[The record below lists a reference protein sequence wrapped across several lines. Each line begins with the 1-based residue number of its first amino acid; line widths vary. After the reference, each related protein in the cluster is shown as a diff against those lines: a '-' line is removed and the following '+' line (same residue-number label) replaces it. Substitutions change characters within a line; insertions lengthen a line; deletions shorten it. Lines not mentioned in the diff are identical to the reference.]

1 VRSLAALLI
10 AVSASA
16 AAEPSQE
23 QQLAA
28 AYQDALR
35 QLSVEAGKL
44 LAAGQHSWES
54 YVGDI
59 CQADGGA
66 DQAIH
71 REQCLASA
79 YAERIDRLKGAVATR
94 GPFAFVQVTGYCAR
108 RMPDDDT
115 GNHPGW
121 VTHEF
126 AYPRI
131 DKPAT
136 PGTELWNQLV
146 AGKVPAKP
154 CDDADTETDTSLDY
168 ALGLVTDRLISV
180 DWSSWFFP
188 HGAAH
193 GGGAA
198 FTQTI
203 VLTPA
208 PHALRPEDLFRPD
221 GPWRQVLQSALVADL
236 REEVPNDQWPLYGR
250 FEAFAAQ
257 VAADPERW
265 SLDEN
270 GISFSFNQYEIGP
283 YSYAPPGFIIP
294 WSALRDAMVADPPI
308 R

>member
-28 AYQDALR
+28 AYQDASR
-35 QLSVEAGKL
+35 QLSVEDSKL
-44 LAAGQHSWES
+44 LAAGQQSWEK
-54 YVGDI
+54 YVGDL
-59 CQADGGA
+59 CQADGST
-66 DQAIH
+66 DQATH

-79 YAERIDRLKGAVATR
+79 YSERIQRLKGAVATK
-94 GPFAFVQVTGYCAR
+94 GPFEFVQVTGYCAKR
-108 RMPDDDT
+108 TSDDDT

-121 VTHEF
+121 VTHEW

-131 DKPAT
+131 GQPIM
-136 PGTELWNQLV
+136 PSTERWNELI
-146 AGKVPAKP
+146 AGKVPPKP
-154 CDDADTETDTSLDY
+154 CDDADTDTGLDY
-168 ALGLVTDRLISV
+168 TLGLVTDRLISV
-180 DWSSWFFP
+180 DWSSWFSP

-198 FTQTI
+198 STQTI
-203 VLTPA
+203 VLTPT

-221 GPWRQVLQSALVADL
+221 GPWRQVLQAALLADL
-236 REEVPNDQWPLYGR
+236 REEVPADQWPLYGK
-250 FEAFAAQ
+250 FEAFVAQ
-257 VAADPERW
+257 VAPDPERW

-270 GISFSFNQYEIGP
+270 GITFSFDQYEIGP
-283 YSYAPPGFIIP
+283 YSYSPPSFFIQ
-294 WSALRDAMVADPPI
+294 WSDLRDAMVADPPI